1 MSQGTSSISA
11 IVVEPACGSSRVV
24 AVEAE
29 KSVAKT
35 VFMAEGVRAEVRSS
49 EEGGY

>member
-1 MSQGTSSISA
+1 MSQGTSSISTM
-11 IVVEPACGSSRVV
+11 VVEPACGSSRVV

-35 VFMAEGVRAEVRSS
+35 VFIAEGVRAEMRSS